1 LTWVSRTL
9 SPGEREDGEM
19 KVRWRSPLQRLM
31 RFAIAL
37 LAGVAAF
44 YITSS
49 LLSSGLWQ
57 SLTSAFV
64 VTVTLSVLFLDK
76 RYLG

>member
-1 LTWVSRTL
+1 
-9 SPGEREDGEM
+9 
-19 KVRWRSPLQRLM
+19 M
-31 RFAIAL
+31 RFAIAV
-37 LAGVAAF
+37 LAGVAMY

-49 LLSSGLWQ
+49 LLSSGFWQ